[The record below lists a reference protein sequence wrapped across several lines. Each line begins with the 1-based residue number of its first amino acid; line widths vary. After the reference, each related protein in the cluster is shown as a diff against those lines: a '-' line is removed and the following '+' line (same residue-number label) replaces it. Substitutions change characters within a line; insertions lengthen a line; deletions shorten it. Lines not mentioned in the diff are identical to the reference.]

1 MPIICGTQGI
11 RTHATRAAVWSLG
24 GQLVTNVAKKVVRC
38 RNFLSLQYSYP
49 SEDTSTSTE
58 VEPVRLSRRPPG

>member
-38 RNFLSLQYSYP
+38 VGTFCHYSYP

>member
-38 RNFLSLQYSYP
+38 RNFLSLRVLVSI
-49 SEDTSTSTE
+49 
-58 VEPVRLSRRPPG
+58 

>member
-24 GQLVTNVAKKVVRC
+24 GQLVTNVAKKV
-38 RNFLSLQYSYP
+38 
-49 SEDTSTSTE
+49 
-58 VEPVRLSRRPPG
+58 